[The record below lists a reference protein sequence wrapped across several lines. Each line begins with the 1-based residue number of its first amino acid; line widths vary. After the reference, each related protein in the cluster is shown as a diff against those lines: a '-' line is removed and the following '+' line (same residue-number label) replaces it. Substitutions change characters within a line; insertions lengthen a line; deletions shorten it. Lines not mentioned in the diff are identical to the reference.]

1 MAAAAKKKNRRQR
14 AVRKSQEFPTAGD
27 VTSSGTSEEVPL
39 LELLSRNRPGLVGL
53 GLSVL
58 QLAGHITWLALV
70 IWLQNSGRA
79 AALDSSSPLAWLI
92 VILLGG
98 SLLLTAVSL
107 FVCLF
112 WGLRKSPRAGAIIG
126 LMLSFF
132 VGVLTTAIVAMQ
144 GLRAMQGTG
153 AP

>member
-14 AVRKSQEFPTAGD
+14 PVRRSAQFPTADD
-27 VTSSGTSEEVPL
+27 VTSSGTTAEVPL
-39 LELLSRNRPGLVGL
+39 RELLFRNRPGLIGL

-58 QLAGHITWLALV
+58 QLVGHLTWLLLV
-70 IWLQNSGRA
+70 IWLQNTGRA
-79 AALDSSSPLAWLI
+79 ATLDGSSPLAWLI

-98 SLLLTAVSL
+98 SLLLTAIAL

-112 WGLRKSPRAGAIIG
+112 WGLRKTPRAAAVIG

-132 VGVLTTAIVAMQ
+132 VGVLATAIVAMQ
-144 GLRAMQGTG
+144 GLRAMDAAGNS
-153 AP
+153 

>member
-1 MAAAAKKKNRRQR
+1 MAAAAKKKQRR
-14 AVRKSQEFPTAGD
+14 RKPVPRLEQFPEPGD
-27 VTSSGTSEEVPL
+27 VASPDPAPDDVPL
-39 LELLSRNRPGLVGL
+39 LELLAQNRPGLIGL

-58 QLAGHITWLALV
+58 QLAGHAAWLTLV
-70 IWLQNSGRA
+70 IWVQSSGA
-79 AALDSSSPLAWLI
+79 AERLNTSSPLAWVI

-112 WGLRKSPRAGAIIG
+112 WGLRRTPRAAAIIG

-132 VGVLTTAIVAMQ
+132 VGVLASATVFMQ
-144 GLRAMQGTG
+144 GIRAMENTAG
-153 AP
+153 